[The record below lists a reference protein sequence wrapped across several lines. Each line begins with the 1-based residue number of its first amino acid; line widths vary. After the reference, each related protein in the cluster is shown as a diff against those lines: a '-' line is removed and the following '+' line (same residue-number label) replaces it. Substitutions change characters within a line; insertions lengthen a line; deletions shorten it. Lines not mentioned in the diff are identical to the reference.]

1 MNVKLILALVW
12 VASLAAVGWWQRSDG
27 RIVERTAW
35 EQRENK
41 QLRLAN
47 ARILTLNA
55 KYRNLERQSA
65 VDMAR
70 VSADYQKELQNVQA
84 QRDRARAD
92 LRAGKLRLRDPSARP
107 AATCG
112 DPAPD
117 ASAAP
122 ERRDGA
128 AQGEL
133 SGEASRFLLDLTA
146 EADAVVVQ
154 LTAAQAALLVCLA
167 RPGMP

>member
-1 MNVKLILALVW
+1 VNTRLILMLLW
-12 VASLAAVGWWQRSDG
+12 LASLAAMGWWQRSDG
-27 RIVERTAW
+27 RTVERTAW

-41 QLRLAN
+41 QLQAAN
-47 ARILTLNA
+47 DRIIEFNA

-70 VSADYQKELQNVQA
+70 VSADYQKELQHVQA

-92 LRAGKLRLRDPSARP
+92 LRAGKRLLDPGARP

-112 DPAPD
+112 DRPAD
-117 ASAAP
+117 AGTAA

-128 AQGEL
+128 APGEL
-133 SGEASRFLLDLTA
+133 SGEASRFLLDLAA

-154 LTAAQAALLVCLA
+154 LTACQQALVK
-167 RPGMP
+167 RGPS

>member
-1 MNVKLILALVW
+1 MNTRLILVILWGV
-12 VASLAAVGWWQRSDG
+12 SLAAVGWWQRSDG
-27 RIVERTAW
+27 RTVERTAW

-41 QLRLAN
+41 QLQAAN
-47 ARILTLNA
+47 DRIITLNA

-92 LRAGKLRLRDPSARP
+92 LRAGKLRLRDPGARL

-112 DPAPD
+112 DPAPNP
-117 ASAAP
+117 STAP

-128 AQGEL
+128 AQAEL
-133 SGEASRFLLDLTA
+133 SGEASRFLLDLAA

-154 LTAAQAALLVCLA
+154 LTACQAALTA
-167 RPGMP
+167 RLTAP

>member
-1 MNVKLILALVW
+1 MNARLILAILWAVSLV
-12 VASLAAVGWWQRSDG
+12 AVGWWQRSDG
-27 RIVERTAW
+27 RTVERTAW
-35 EQRENK
+35 ESRENK

-47 ARILTLNA
+47 DRIITLNA

-70 VSADYQKELQNVQA
+70 VSADYQKELQHVQA

-92 LRAGKLRLRDPSARP
+92 LRAGKLRLRDPGARP
-107 AATCG
+107 TAACG

-117 ASAAP
+117 ASTSP

-133 SGEASRFLLDLTA
+133 SGEASRFLLDLTS

-154 LTAAQAALLVCLA
+154 LTAAQAALRVCLA
-167 RPGMP
+167 RLTAP